1 MMSEELK
8 IKVSLDTSGIND
20 GIKQIKNSLKDANTG
35 FGGIDK
41 ATQSTTASTKAATAA
56 MVAMGATTVAQTA
69 VVAKQITDMK

>member
-35 FGGIDK
+35 FGGVNR
-41 ATQSTTASTKAATAA
+41 ATQAHPRQILCQSASRDTQVLPQAS
-56 MVAMGATTVAQTA
+56 
-69 VVAKQITDMK
+69 